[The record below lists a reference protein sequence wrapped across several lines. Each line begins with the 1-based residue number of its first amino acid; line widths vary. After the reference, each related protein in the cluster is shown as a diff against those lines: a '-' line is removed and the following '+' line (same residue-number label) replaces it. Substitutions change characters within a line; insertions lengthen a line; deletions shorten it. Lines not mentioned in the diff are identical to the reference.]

1 MIYNQCFLFFCNFG
15 VLKKEDMIQ
24 VSFIEFQENLKK
36 YVELASTQRVVVT
49 QGDDVS
55 FKIEPVEKSEEKYNS
70 DFVQEILQVNEEAQ
84 KGYVVKINDVNDIWK
99 DIHLNK

>member
-1 MIYNQCFLFFCNFG
+1 
-15 VLKKEDMIQ
+15 MIQ

-36 YVELASTQRVVVT
+36 YIELASTQRVVVT

-55 FKIEPVEKSEEKYNS
+55 FKIEPVENSEEKYNS

-84 KGYVVKINDVNDIWK
+84 KGYVVKINNVNDIWK